1 MIMII
6 TPLSWSSS
14 PHSSSSIWWRGS
26 CLAFSD
32 TALHFTSSSPQQP
45 TTSLKCSSS
54 SRSCSNHRPHHL
66 FIEMR
71 NDIWNCN
78 LSYFWWEFTRSHT
91 QIKFGLDF
99 MLNFICSAT
108 LRNIVANDL
117 EIVELSI
124 ADIFRFGMMA
134 HWYWYSIYQFA
145 AGIKSWWGDILW
157 ISRRSR
163 STIWSANTKIQLP
176 ERALGQIW
184 TFFCQL
190 CYLHVILDS
199 RKGVSWAEPGSAVDC
214 HRLCRKSIQHRFQ
227 IHSTPPHCLGR
238 RLLWANLKRTDLKTN
253 NNKLRWW
260 GLWVLQ
266 QEREGGGVGYRFEI
280 MCV

>member
-163 STIWSANTKIQLP
+163 STIWSPTQRFNSQ
-176 ERALGQIW
+176 RALGQIW
-184 TFFCQL
+184 TFL
-190 CYLHVILDS
+190 PTLLSSCYLGLTE
-199 RKGVSWAEPGSAVDC
+199 GC
-214 HRLCRKSIQHRFQ
+214 F
-227 IHSTPPHCLGR
+227 LGR
-238 RLLWANLKRTDLKTN
+238 TRLSGWLSSS
-253 NNKLRWW
+253 
-260 GLWVLQ
+260 VS
-266 QEREGGGVGYRFEI
+266 
-280 MCV
+280 

>member
-1 MIMII
+1 
-6 TPLSWSSS
+6 
-14 PHSSSSIWWRGS
+14 
-26 CLAFSD
+26 
-32 TALHFTSSSPQQP
+32 
-45 TTSLKCSSS
+45 
-54 SRSCSNHRPHHL
+54 
-66 FIEMR
+66 
-71 NDIWNCN
+71 
-78 LSYFWWEFTRSHT
+78 
-91 QIKFGLDF
+91 
-99 MLNFICSAT
+99 
-108 LRNIVANDL
+108 
-117 EIVELSI
+117 
-124 ADIFRFGMMA
+124 MA

-176 ERALGQIW
+176 ESSRADMD
-184 TFFCQL
+184 FFL
-190 CYLHVILDS
+190 PTLLSLHVILDS

-253 NNKLRWW
+253 NTKLRWW

-266 QEREGGGVGYRFEI
+266 QERGGWGRRVQIWNHVCPSNPFLQLGLGVGLGNLTKKWRWQFRCWWLEGGLKWWRHPPIARSNSPTLSPRQLLPLNSAYKGQTWQKNASQP
-280 MCV
+280 CST

>member
-1 MIMII
+1 MIKII
-6 TPLSWSSS
+6 IPPYPDPLHHIHPHRSGEGVLAWPSLTPR
-14 PHSSSSIWWRGS
+14 SILPPS
-26 CLAFSD
+26 
-32 TALHFTSSSPQQP
+32 QQP

-163 STIWSANTKIQLP
+163 STIWSPTQRFNSQRELSGRYGLFFANFVIFMLSWTHG
-176 ERALGQIW
+176 RVFLGQNPAQRLI
-184 TFFCQL
+184 
-190 CYLHVILDS
+190 VIVCVVNLFNTDF
-199 RKGVSWAEPGSAVDC
+199 
-214 HRLCRKSIQHRFQ
+214 KSIQHL
-227 IHSTPPHCLGR
+227 HT
-238 RLLWANLKRTDLKTN
+238 A
-253 NNKLRWW
+253 
-260 GLWVLQ
+260 
-266 QEREGGGVGYRFEI
+266 
-280 MCV
+280 

>member
-1 MIMII
+1 MFVSIKK
-6 TPLSWSSS
+6 LFESSS
-14 PHSSSSIWWRGS
+14 
-26 CLAFSD
+26 
-32 TALHFTSSSPQQP
+32 
-45 TTSLKCSSS
+45 
-54 SRSCSNHRPHHL
+54 HHL

-176 ERALGQIW
+176 GRELSGRYGL
-184 TFFCQL
+184 FRQL
-190 CYLHVILDS
+190 S
-199 RKGVSWAEPGSAVDC
+199 RVVWKKPHWA
-214 HRLCRKSIQHRFQ
+214 
-227 IHSTPPHCLGR
+227 
-238 RLLWANLKRTDLKTN
+238 
-253 NNKLRWW
+253 
-260 GLWVLQ
+260 
-266 QEREGGGVGYRFEI
+266 
-280 MCV
+280 

>member
-1 MIMII
+1 M
-6 TPLSWSSS
+6 LS
-14 PHSSSSIWWRGS
+14 
-26 CLAFSD
+26 
-32 TALHFTSSSPQQP
+32 
-45 TTSLKCSSS
+45 
-54 SRSCSNHRPHHL
+54 
-66 FIEMR
+66 
-71 NDIWNCN
+71 
-78 LSYFWWEFTRSHT
+78 
-91 QIKFGLDF
+91 
-99 MLNFICSAT
+99 FICSTT
-108 LRNIVANDL
+108 LRNIIANDL

-260 GLWVLQ
+260 GLWVLH
-266 QEREGGGVGYRFEI
+266 QEREGGVGYRFEI

>member
-1 MIMII
+1 MIKII

-32 TALHFTSSSPQQP
+32 TALHFTSSSPPPAYHLTQVFVFIKK
-45 TTSLKCSSS
+45 LFESSS
-54 SRSCSNHRPHHL
+54 HHL

-78 LSYFWWEFTRSHT
+78 LSYFWWEFARSHT
-91 QIKFGLDF
+91 QIKFSIDF

-176 ERALGQIW
+176 ESSRADMD
-184 TFFCQL
+184 FFANFVISS
-190 CYLHVILDS
+190 CYLGLTE
-199 RKGVSWAEPGSAVDC
+199 GC
-214 HRLCRKSIQHRFQ
+214 F
-227 IHSTPPHCLGR
+227 LGR
-238 RLLWANLKRTDLKTN
+238 TRLSGWLSSS
-253 NNKLRWW
+253 
-260 GLWVLQ
+260 VS
-266 QEREGGGVGYRFEI
+266 
-280 MCV
+280 

>member
-1 MIMII
+1 MRIYKK
-6 TPLSWSSS
+6 SY
-14 PHSSSSIWWRGS
+14 
-26 CLAFSD
+26 
-32 TALHFTSSSPQQP
+32 
-45 TTSLKCSSS
+45 K
-54 SRSCSNHRPHHL
+54 RS
-66 FIEMR
+66 FV
-71 NDIWNCN
+71 
-78 LSYFWWEFTRSHT
+78 
-91 QIKFGLDF
+91 QILCWI
-99 MLNFICSAT
+99 FICSTT

-163 STIWSANTKIQLP
+163 STIWSANTKIQLR
-176 ERALGQIW
+176 ESSRADMD
-184 TFFCQL
+184 FFL
-190 CYLHVILDS
+190 PTLLSLHVILDS

-253 NNKLRWW
+253 NTKLRWW
-260 GLWVLQ
+260 GLWLLQ
-266 QEREGGGVGYRFEI
+266 QERGWGGA
-280 MCV
+280 